1 MSIDGISKTLQPG
14 ELLKLSPGESVCIEP
29 YIYHSFW
36 RQDEASGKILIGEVS
51 KVNDDKNDNGNNND
65 SNCNTFFFLRL
76 YSKNAT
82 KQMNKKANTQPRI
95 SPKGRGD
102 L

>member
-36 RQDEASGKILIGEVS
+36 REDEASGKILIGEVS
-51 KVNDDKNDNGNNND
+51 KVNDDKNDNKFYEPMERFSEIKEDEEPIALLFND
-65 SNCNTFFFLRL
+65 YENFVL
-76 YSKNAT
+76 K
-82 KQMNKKANTQPRI
+82 
-95 SPKGRGD
+95 
-102 L
+102 